1 VNDSLFVPK
10 SQASNSAE
18 AAKAAKKMFKNIIRL
33 EKVITTPFL
42 SDIRRLSLTENWKLF
57 GNRNFRTTSA

>member
-10 SQASNSAE
+10 SQDSNNAD
-18 AAKAAKKMFKNIIRL
+18 AAKATKKMFKNIIRL

-42 SDIRRLSLTENWKLF
+42 SDIRRL
-57 GNRNFRTTSA
+57 A